1 VPSTLGYV
9 VTGWGNAALPVA
21 SLGYVNLL
29 GFALIAPATALF
41 APLGARIA
49 HALSHRT
56 LSLLFGLF
64 LFAVAIRMGLRAL
77 AV

>member
-1 VPSTLGYV
+1 
-9 VTGWGNAALPVA
+9 
-21 SLGYVNLL
+21 
-29 GFALIAPATALF
+29 LIAPATALF